1 MENEI
6 NLTIAP
12 TTDGSPRD
20 AQDLLHEGN
29 PQLSTAETRPQTVV
43 DVEHNPVQDDPRCWS
58 SLRKVSEIIP
68 CNPHTHTPRMEKLEF
83 SILPQNFCLFL
94 ISSAATI
101 SGLAGSIQNREQCKL
116 IYS

>member
-29 PQLSTAETRPQTVV
+29 PRLSTAETRPQTVV

-58 SLRKVSEIIP
+58 SFRKVSDKIN
-68 CNPHTHTPRMEKLEF
+68 NPLQSTHTPRMEKIDILNLTSEF
-83 SILPQNFCLFL
+83 LL
-94 ISSAATI
+94 ISNFIGCNDLGVGRKHTKS
-101 SGLAGSIQNREQCKL
+101 
-116 IYS
+116 

>member
-29 PQLSTAETRPQTVV
+29 PRLSAAETRPQTVV

-58 SLRKVSEIIP
+58 SLRKVSDKLQSE
-68 CNPHTHTPRMEKLEF
+68 NGKLEF

-101 SGLAGSIQNREQCKL
+101 SGLAGSIQNREQ
-116 IYS
+116 

>member
-29 PQLSTAETRPQTVV
+29 PRLSAAETRPQTVV

-58 SLRKVSEIIP
+58 SLRKVSDKLQSLSIRERQIGIL
-68 CNPHTHTPRMEKLEF
+68 NPTSEF
-83 SILPQNFCLFL
+83 LL
-94 ISSAATI
+94 ISNFIGCNDLGVGRKHTKS
-101 SGLAGSIQNREQCKL
+101 
-116 IYS
+116 